1 MTRSDGSHWRSMGWL
16 ITSLLLGAG
25 FAGCSGTR
33 EGPAG
38 RAQDPTHQA
47 PPRMMETVATESGPS
62 SAGVQRGQH
71 LFDTLGCTGCHMVNG
86 KGGRVGPDLS
96 DEAAKGHSRSWL
108 TTQIRTPKANDPQ
121 TIMPAYGSLSDE
133 QVNDLVDYLLTLS
146 TAPGS
151 QTGKGHAARPP
162 EAGGQAVPAAAASV
176 VAAGGEMWARRCGQC
191 HNLRPPSEYS
201 DAQWTVAVHHMR
213 VRVPLTG
220 EEQQKI
226 LTFLQASN

>member
-1 MTRSDGSHWRSMGWL
+1 MTLSDWNCWRPVRWL
-16 ITSLLLGAG
+16 VTVLVIGAG
-25 FAGCSGTR
+25 FAGCPGTR
-33 EGPAG
+33 DGPAG
-38 RAQDPTHQA
+38 TARDPTDQA
-47 PPRMMETVATESGPS
+47 QPRIETVAANSGPS
-62 SAGVQRGQH
+62 SASVKRGKQ
-71 LFDTLGCTGCHMVNG
+71 LFDTLGCTACHMVNG
-86 KGGRVGPDLS
+86 QGGRVGPDLS

-121 TIMPAYGSLSDE
+121 TIMSAYGSLSDE

-151 QTGKGHAARPP
+151 PTGKGHVARPP
-162 EAGGQAVPAAAASV
+162 EAGGQAVPAVAASV